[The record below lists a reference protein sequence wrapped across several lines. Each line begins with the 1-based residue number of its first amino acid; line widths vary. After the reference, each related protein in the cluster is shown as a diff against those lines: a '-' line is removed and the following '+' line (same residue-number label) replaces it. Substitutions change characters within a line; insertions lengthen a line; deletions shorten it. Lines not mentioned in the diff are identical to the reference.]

1 MRSLLLLIL
10 LLLGTALRAQS
21 YRISGY
27 IRDSATGET
36 LIGAVI
42 YPKSDPQKGVG
53 SNAYGFYSLQLPA
66 GEYLLVVR
74 YLGYREKEIPVN
86 LKSDLRLNIRL
97 ESEAARLQEVVV
109 RARRAN
115 ENVSTTR
122 MSTTRLDMEQVE
134 QIPALMGEI
143 DIMKTIQLLPGVMS
157 AGEGNT
163 GLYVRGGGPDQN
175 LILLDEAPVYNPG
188 HLFGFFSVFNG
199 DAIKNTTLIKGGIP
213 ARYGGRLSSVVD
225 IAMKDGNNRHFSA
238 EGGIGLISSRLTLEG
253 PIVKDRSS
261 FMVSGRRT
269 YADMLLKPFL
279 KGSRMEGNAYYFYD
293 LNAKANYR
301 FSDKDRLYAS
311 AYFGR
316 DVFSFTG
323 SSGNFNIQI
332 PWGNST
338 GTLRWNHLFSDK
350 LFMNAS
356 LIYNDYNFSMR
367 AEQLGFRFKFFSRI
381 EDWSGKVDFDWF
393 LGNKSKASF
402 GAGYTFHTMTPITAS
417 VDASQDSV
425 LLETDRVSPKYARD
439 LWSYF
444 SLERDL
450 SSRLRLTA
458 GLRGIVF
465 QQQGPYRY
473 LIYDEQGRLQDSV
486 LYGKGE
492 TIKSYYGLE
501 PRLNLRFMINE
512 ASSLK
517 AGYMRTQQNLHLVS
531 NSNATLPTDIWV
543 PSSIL
548 VAPELADQ
556 LSIGY
561 FRNFNDNRYETS
573 LELYY
578 KKLQNQLEF
587 EDGYIPGLNEEV
599 ERSFV
604 SGTGRSYGIELYIKK
619 QRGKLN
625 GWIGYTLSRTERIF
639 PDINNGKP
647 FPARYDRRHDL
658 SLVAIYKVSARWVL
672 SGTFVYGSGSTL
684 TMPESWY
691 FIDGNITAEY
701 GSRNSY
707 RMAPYHRLDLSAM
720 RKGKEHKNFSSEWV
734 FSVYNVYSRLNPYFI
749 YFDTEGDVQS
759 GNVNLRARQVSIFP
773 VIPSVTW
780 NFKLK

>member
-1 MRSLLLLIL
+1 MKPIALSIFLALSIIL
-10 LLLGTALRAQS
+10 HAQPYS
-21 YRISGY
+21 VSGY
-27 IRDSATGET
+27 VRDSATGET

-42 YPKSDPQKGVG
+42 YPANEMEKAVS

-66 GEYLLVVR
+66 GKYRLKVR
-74 YLGYREKEIPVN
+74 YLGYREKVIPVD

-97 ESEAARLQEVVV
+97 ESEVERLDEVVV
-109 RARRAN
+109 RATRAN

-122 MSTTRLDMEQVE
+122 MSTTKLEMEQVQE
-134 QIPALMGEI
+134 LPALMGEI

-225 IAMKDGNNRHFSA
+225 IAMKDGNNRQYSA
-238 EGGIGLISSRLTLEG
+238 EGGIGLISSRLTLQG
-253 PIVKDRSS
+253 PIVKERSS
-261 FMVSGRRT
+261 FMLSGRRT
-269 YADMLLKPFL
+269 YADVLIRPFL
-279 KGSRMEGNAYYFYD
+279 KGSNMAGNAYYFYD

-323 SSGNFNIQI
+323 SSGNFNIRI

-338 GTLRWNHLFSDK
+338 ATLRWNHLLSDK

-356 LIYNDYNFSMR
+356 LIYNDYQFSMR
-367 AEQLGFRFKFFSRI
+367 ATQVGFRFKFFSRI
-381 EDWSGKVDFDWF
+381 EDRSAKVDFDWF
-393 LGNKSKASF
+393 LGNKSKATF
-402 GAGYTFHTMTPITAS
+402 GAGYIFHTMTPITAS

-439 LWSYF
+439 LWTYF
-444 SLERDL
+444 SLESDL
-450 SSRLRLTA
+450 SIRLRLTA

-473 LIYDEQGRLQDSV
+473 LIYDEQGRLQDSI
-486 LYGKGE
+486 LYKKGE
-492 TIKSYYGLE
+492 TVKSYYGLE

-531 NSNATLPTDIWV
+531 NSNATLPTDVWV

-556 LSIGY
+556 VSIGY
-561 FRNFNDNRYETS
+561 FRNFKDNGYES
-573 LELYY
+573 SVELYY
-578 KKLQNQLEF
+578 KKLQRQLEF

-604 SGTGRSYGIELYIKK
+604 TGTGRSYGIEFYIKK
-619 QRGKLN
+619 REGKLN
-625 GWIGYTLSRTERIF
+625 GWIGYTLSKTERIF
-639 PDINNGKP
+639 PEINNGKP

-658 SLVAIYKVSARWVL
+658 SVVAIYKIAERWVL
-672 SGTFVYGSGSTL
+672 SGTFVYGTGSALTL
-684 TMPESWY
+684 PESWY
-691 FIDGNITAEY
+691 FIDGNLTAQY

-720 RKGKEHKNFSSEWV
+720 LKGKDHKNFSSEWV
-734 FSVYNVYSRLNPYFI
+734 FSVYNAYSRLNPYFI
-749 YFDTEGDVQS
+749 YFDTEGDIQS
-759 GNVNLRARQVSIFP
+759 GNVNIRAKQVSIFP
-773 VIPSVTW
+773 VIPSITW